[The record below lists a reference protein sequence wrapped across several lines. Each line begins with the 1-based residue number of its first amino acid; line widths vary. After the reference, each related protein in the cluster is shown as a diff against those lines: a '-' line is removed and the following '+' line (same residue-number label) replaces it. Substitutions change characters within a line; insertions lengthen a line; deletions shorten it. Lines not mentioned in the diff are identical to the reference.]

1 MSARHVARQHLARA
15 EDIRGGRYEPRLTG
29 ASRITPHELVIRPEA
44 EDWIVGRVELQEFVA
59 MPELGVRA
67 IRLLSDG
74 HTVAETRQYLES
86 EDDDAIEVLS
96 FVEQLRDLG
105 FLKAIDG
112 IVLDGEPGD
121 DIASSL
127 PWIRPRHV
135 GWLFSGPLLAVYA
148 ATCAAALVIVGI
160 RPRLLPRYG
169 DLLISRS
176 TTTVVV
182 ADTALTLAL
191 MGLHEL
197 AHLLAARSVGVPGRI
212 SWGTRLFDL
221 VAQTSMPGVWAVSRR
236 ERMRCYLAGM
246 AFEAVLASAVIIVL
260 AAANLHGAVGRTGS
274 AIVALILLGFLMEL
288 LVFKRTDV
296 YFVVA
301 DLVGARNLH
310 DDACRYL
317 LTHLRALVSPA
328 RRGRAV
334 SASSAQPEPM
344 DRREY
349 RLVRGYAWFM
359 VAGSAASAA
368 ALAAYIVPAIA
379 TLFARSR
386 AELVSGISH
395 QDYFAAA
402 AAATS
407 MTILCGSWILFLV
420 VFVRSRGTW
429 WRRLH
434 GTG

>member
-1 MSARHVARQHLARA
+1 LARA
-15 EDIRGGRYEPRLTG
+15 DISPAGGHEPRLTG
-29 ASRITPHELVIRPEA
+29 ASRITLHDLVIRPEA
-44 EDWIVGRVELQEFVA
+44 DDWIVGRVELQEFVA
-59 MPELGVRA
+59 MPQLGVRV

-74 HTVAETRQYLES
+74 QTVSETRQRLEA

-112 IVLDGEPGD
+112 IALEAEQRD
-121 DIASSL
+121 DVASSF
-127 PWIRPRHV
+127 PWIRPAHV
-135 GWLFSGPLLAVYA
+135 DWLFSGPLLAVYA
-148 ATCAAALVIVGI
+148 VLCGAALVIMAL

-169 DLLISRS
+169 DLFISRS

-197 AHLLAARSVGVPGRI
+197 AHLVAARSVGVPARI

-236 ERMRCYLAGM
+236 ERMRCYLAGLG
-246 AFEAVLASAVIIVL
+246 FEAVLASVVIIVL
-260 AAANLHGAVGRTGS
+260 AAANPHGAAGRTGS
-274 AIVALILLGFLMEL
+274 AIVALILLGFLMQL

-301 DLVGARNLH
+301 DLVRARNLH

-317 LTHLRALVSPA
+317 LTGVRALVSRA
-328 RRGRAV
+328 RRRPPP
-334 SASSAQPEPM
+334 ASPAQPAPT

-368 ALAAYIVPAIA
+368 ALAAYIVPAIV
-379 TLFARSR
+379 TLFARSH
-386 AELVSGISH
+386 AELMTGLSR
-395 QDYFAAA
+395 QDYLAAA
-402 AAATS
+402 DAATS
-407 MTILCGSWILFLV
+407 MAILCGSWILFLV
-420 VFVRSRGTW
+420 VFIRSRGAW

>member
-1 MSARHVARQHLARA
+1 LARA
-15 EDIRGGRYEPRLTG
+15 DDNLGGGLEPSLTA
-29 ASRITPHELVIRPEA
+29 ASRITLHELVIRPEA
-44 EDWIVGRVELQEFVA
+44 EDWIVGRVELEEFVA
-59 MPELGVRA
+59 IPQLGVRA

-74 HTVAETRQYLES
+74 HTVNETRQRLES

-96 FVEQLRDLG
+96 FVEQLRELG

-112 IVLDGEPGD
+112 IVVDGARDE
-121 DIASSL
+121 IASSL
-127 PWIRPRHV
+127 PWIRPRFV
-135 GWLFSGPLLAVYA
+135 GWLFSGSLRAVYA
-148 ATCAAALVIVGI
+148 GLCAVALVTMGL
-160 RPRLLPRYG
+160 RPSLLPRYG
-169 DLLISRS
+169 DLFISRS

-182 ADTALTLAL
+182 ADTAISLAL

-197 AHLLAARSVGVPGRI
+197 AHLVAARSLGVPARI

-236 ERMRCYLAGM
+236 ERMRCYLAGL
-246 AFEAVLASAVIIVL
+246 AFEAVLASVVIIVL
-260 AAANLHGAVGRTGS
+260 AAANLHGAAGRTGS
-274 AIVALILLGFLMEL
+274 AIVALILLGFLMQL

-301 DLVGARNLH
+301 DLIGARNLH

-317 LTHLRALVSPA
+317 LTRLRVLVSRA
-328 RRGRAV
+328 RRRAPP
-334 SASSAQPEPM
+334 ASPAQLGLM

-368 ALAAYIVPAIA
+368 GLAAYIVPAIA

-386 AELVSGISH
+386 VELMTGISH
-395 QDYFAAA
+395 QDYVAAA
-402 AAATS
+402 DAATS
-407 MTILCGSWILFLV
+407 MAILCGSWILFLI
-420 VFVRSRGTW
+420 VFIRSRGAW

-434 GTG
+434 RTG

>member
-1 MSARHVARQHLARA
+1 M
-15 EDIRGGRYEPRLTG
+15 
-29 ASRITPHELVIRPEA
+29 HELVIRPEA
-44 EDWIVGRVELQEFVA
+44 GDWIVGRVELQEFVA
-59 MPELGVRA
+59 MPELGIRA

-74 HTVAETRQYLES
+74 HTVGETRQRLES
-86 EDDDAIEVLS
+86 EDDEAIEVLS

-112 IVLDGEPGD
+112 IVLDAEPQGD
-121 DIASSL
+121 VASSL

-148 ATCAAALVIVGI
+148 AICAAALVIVVI

-169 DLLISRS
+169 DLFISRS

-260 AAANLHGAVGRTGS
+260 AAANLHGAAGRTGS
-274 AIVALILLGFLMEL
+274 AIVVLILLGFLMEL

-301 DLVGARNLH
+301 DLIRARNLH

-317 LTHLRALVSPA
+317 LTRPRALAGRVRR
-328 RRGRAV
+328 RRGAPT
-334 SASSAQPEPM
+334 ASPPQQGVM
-344 DRREY
+344 DPREY

-368 ALAAYIVPAIA
+368 ALAAFIVPAIA

-386 AELVSGISH
+386 AELMTGISH
-395 QDYFAAA
+395 QDYVAAA
-402 AAATS
+402 DAATS
-407 MTILCGSWILFLV
+407 IAILCGSWVLFLV
-420 VFVRSRGTW
+420 VFVRSRGAW
-429 WRRLH
+429 WRRL
-434 GTG
+434 TG